1 MDAQTTVTTPAE
13 LSRTIRLLGGLLGQV
28 LQEQAGVE
36 VYQQEETIRGLAKAW
51 RAGDQEAFQRLLAEM
66 PKLTGDLRL
75 ADANL
80 KAFSTYFQLVN
91 LAEEQHRVRVLTERL
106 AEADESGVPMSE
118 TIADA
123 VRILH
128 KEGLTAQQVQDNLQ
142 LLHIMPVFTAH
153 PTESKRRTIRQ
164 ILKEIS
170 ERLHQLNLPGVSK
183 RVRQQL
189 HDEIHGYV
197 VLLWQS
203 DETRERKPTVMD
215 EVRNSGLYF
224 FENTL
229 FRVIPMIYQELKAAL
244 ATYYPGHEFE
254 IPAFLEYGS
263 WIGGDRDGNPF
274 VTPEVTR
281 DTLREQKEAIL
292 KHYNY
297 EIDYLYHLLSPSRTR
312 TSFSPELLANLE
324 LERKLIPAEETE
336 VFGRFDQEPYRQKL
350 IIMFRRLRATREWNA
365 GGWDE
370 SQPNPRAYRDADE
383 FLSDLRLVR
392 DSLLANNGQRLVTGR
407 LETLIRSVEVFGFH
421 LTCLD
426 VRQHSAVHRQTIGQL
441 FERFQLTTDYAAMSE
456 LEKRE
461 LLRREIASPR
471 PLTSRLDFD
480 PAVNETLELFRT
492 IRQAHE
498 SVGPRSIRNYIISMT
513 HEVSQV
519 LEVLLLAKDTG
530 LLGHLNL
537 VPLFETIQDLQQA
550 PQFIRELFAIPEYA
564 EHLRRC
570 GNAQQIMIG
579 YSDSNKDGGY
589 LQANWQLYQSQQALA
604 EVCKSAG
611 VQLTLFHGRGG
622 SLGRGGGPTNR
633 AILAQPPDSIRGR
646 IRITEQGE
654 VVSSRYSDPAIA
666 HRHLEQLVHAV
677 ICTTGSR
684 PNFEKQPHWFDVMEA
699 LSQFAYRKYRDLV
712 ELPGFIDY
720 FQATTPIDLI
730 DHLKLGSRPSRR
742 KATLHLDDLRAIPW
756 VFAWTQTRANIA
768 SWYGVGSGISEWIAP
783 DERQRLQ
790 TLRDM
795 YRQWPFFR
803 TLLNN
808 VHLGLARADMG
819 IAELYAGLADSELK
833 ANVFGLIE
841 QEFQATKRLV
851 LVVTDTQEV
860 LATEPWLQHSIRV
873 RNPYV
878 DPLNILQVALLRE
891 LRDNTDP
898 SRTDELLKAITL
910 SVNGVAAGLQ
920 TVG

>member
-1 MDAQTTVTTPAE
+1 MDANASITTPAD

-28 LQEQAGVE
+28 LQEQAGAD
-36 VYQQEETIRGLAKAW
+36 VYQQEEKIRSLAKAW
-51 RAGDQEAFQRLLAEM
+51 RNGDQEAFQRLLEQM
-66 PKLTGDLRL
+66 PQVLADLKMT
-75 ADANL
+75 DANL

-91 LAEEQHRVRVLTERL
+91 LAEEQHRVRVLSERL
-106 AEADESGVPMSE
+106 AEADESGEPMSE
-118 TIADA
+118 TITDA
-123 VRILH
+123 IRILQ
-128 KEGLTAQQVQDNLQ
+128 KEGVTAEQVQDNLWQ
-142 LLHIMPVFTAH
+142 LQIMPVFTAH

-170 ERLHQLNLPGVSK
+170 ERLHELNLPKVSQ
-183 RVRQQL
+183 RTRQQL
-189 HDEIHGYV
+189 YDEIHGYI

-224 FENTL
+224 FQNTL
-229 FRVIPMIYQELKAAL
+229 FRVVPLIYQELKSAL
-244 ATYYPGHEFE
+244 AKYYPGHDFT

-274 VTPEVTR
+274 VTPAVTQE
-281 DTLREQKEAIL
+281 TLREQKETIL

-297 EIDYLYHLLSPSRTR
+297 EVDYLYHLLSPSRTR
-312 TSFSPELLANLE
+312 TGFSAELLANLE
-324 LERKLIPAEETE
+324 LERKLIPVAEWD
-336 VFGRFDQEPYRQKL
+336 VFSRFDQEPYRQKL
-350 IIMFRRLRATREWNA
+350 IIMFRRLRATREANA
-365 GGWDE
+365 GTWD
-370 SQPNPRAYRDADE
+370 QPHSNPRAYRDAEE
-383 FLSDLRLVR
+383 FLADLCLVR

-441 FERFQLTTDYAAMSE
+441 FERYELTEDYQALNEA
-456 LEKRE
+456 EKRQ

-480 PAVNETLELFRT
+480 PTVNETLELFRT
-492 IRQAHE
+492 IRLAHE
-498 SVGPRSIRNYIISMT
+498 AVGPRAIRNYIISMT
-513 HEVSQV
+513 HEISQV
-519 LEVLLLAKDTG
+519 LEVLLLAKDAG
-530 LLGHLNL
+530 LMGRLNL

-550 PQFIRELFAIPEYA
+550 PQFMRELFAIPEYA
-564 EHLRRC
+564 EHLRQC

-589 LQANWQLYQSQQALA
+589 MQANWQLYQSQQALA
-604 EVCKSAG
+604 EVCKAG
-611 VQLTLFHGRGG
+611 GIKLTLFHGRGG

-684 PNFEKQPHWFDVMEA
+684 PSFEKQPHWFGVMEE
-699 LSQFAYRKYRDLV
+699 LSQFAHRKYRELV
-712 ELPGFIDY
+712 DFPGFIDY

-768 SWYGVGSGISEWIAP
+768 SWYGVGSGISQWIAP
-783 DERQRLQ
+783 DERQRLN
-790 TLRDM
+790 TLREM

-819 IAELYAGLADSELK
+819 IARLYAGLADAPLQEQI
-833 ANVFGLIE
+833 FGLIE
-841 QEFQATKRLV
+841 EEFQVTRRLV
-851 LVVTDTQEV
+851 LVVTDTRQV
-860 LATEPWLQHSIRV
+860 LETEPWLQHSIRV

>member
-1 MDAQTTVTTPAE
+1 METTATLETPAD

-28 LQEQAGVE
+28 LLEQAGPE
-36 VYQQEETIRGLAKAW
+36 VYQQEEKIRSLAKAW
-51 RAGDQEAFQRLLAEM
+51 RNGDPEAFQRLLDQM
-66 PKLTGDLRL
+66 PKVLQNLRMT
-75 ADANL
+75 DANL

-91 LAEEQHRVRVLTERL
+91 VAEEQHRVRVLTERMT
-106 AEADESGVPMSE
+106 EADESGVPMSE

-123 VRILH
+123 IRILH
-128 KEGLTAQQVQDNLQ
+128 KEGLSAQQVQDNLH
-142 LLHIMPVFTAH
+142 LLQIMPVFTAH

-170 ERLHQLNLPGVSK
+170 ERLRQLNLPGHSQRAK
-183 RVRQQL
+183 QQL
-189 HDEIHGYV
+189 HDDIHGYI

-229 FRVIPMIYQELKAAL
+229 FRVIPQIYQELKIAL
-244 ATYYPGHEFE
+244 ATYYPGHHFDV
-254 IPAFLEYGS
+254 PAFLEYGS

-274 VTPEVTR
+274 VTPDITR
-281 DTLREQKEAIL
+281 ETMREQKEAIL

-312 TSFSPELLANLE
+312 TGFSDPLLASLE
-324 LERKLIPAEETE
+324 LDRKLIPAAETE
-336 VFGRFDQEPYRQKL
+336 VFSRFDQEPYRQKL
-350 IIMFRRLRATREWNA
+350 IIMFRRLRATRELNSSS
-365 GGWDE
+365 WDR
-370 SQPNPRAYRDADE
+370 PGDNPRAYRNADE
-383 FLSDLRLVR
+383 FLVDLLMIR
-392 DSLLANNGQRLVTGR
+392 DSLMANNGQRLVTGR
-407 LETLIRSVEVFGFH
+407 LETLIRSVQVFGFH
-421 LTCLD
+421 LACLD
-426 VRQHSAVHRQTIGQL
+426 VRQHSAVHRGAIAEI
-441 FERFQLTTDYAAMSE
+441 FANFKLTDNYLE
-456 LEKRE
+456 LAEAEKRE
-461 LLRREIASPR
+461 VLRREVASPR
-471 PLTSRLDFD
+471 PLTSRLQFGNT
-480 PAVNETLELFRT
+480 VNETLELFRV
-492 IRQAHE
+492 IRQVHE
-498 SVGPRSIRNYIISMT
+498 VVGPRAIRNYIVSMT
-513 HEVSQV
+513 HEVSQI
-519 LEVLLLAKDTG
+519 LEVLLLAKDAG
-530 LLGHLNL
+530 LYGQLNL
-537 VPLFETIQDLQQA
+537 VPLFETIQDLQNA
-550 PQFIRELFAIPEYA
+550 PRFMQELFQIPEYV
-564 EHLRRC
+564 EHLQQC
-570 GNAQQIMIG
+570 GNQQQIMIG

-589 LQANWQLYQSQQALA
+589 LQANWQLYQGQQALA

-611 VQLTLFHGRGG
+611 IKLTLFHGRGG

-654 VVSSRYSDPAIA
+654 VVSSRYSEPAIA

-684 PNFEKQPHWFDVMEA
+684 PSFEKQPHWFGVMEELA
-699 LSQFAYRKYRDLV
+699 DHAFKKYRSLV
-712 ELPGFIDY
+712 ELPGFVDY

-742 KATLHLDDLRAIPW
+742 STTMKLDDLRAIPW

-768 SWYGVGSGISEWIAP
+768 SWYGVGAGISQWIAP
-783 DERQRLQ
+783 DERQRLNQ
-790 TLRDM
+790 LREM

-803 TLLNN
+803 TLLHN

-819 IAELYAGLADSELK
+819 IARLYSGLAPGDLADK
-833 ANVFGLIE
+833 VFKLIE
-841 QEFQATKRLV
+841 EEFQATRRLV
-851 LVVTDTQEV
+851 LAVTDSKQV
-860 LATEPWLQHSIRV
+860 LETEPWLQHSIRV

-878 DPLNILQVALLRE
+878 DPLNIIQVALLRE

>member
-1 MDAQTTVTTPAE
+1 MDANANLTTPAD

-28 LQEQAGVE
+28 LQEQAGAE
-36 VYQQEETIRGLAKAW
+36 VYQQEEKIRSLAKAW
-51 RAGDQEAFQRLLAEM
+51 RNGDQEAFQRLLDQM
-66 PKLTGDLRL
+66 PRVLADLKMT
-75 ADANL
+75 DANL

-91 LAEEQHRVRVLTERL
+91 LAEEQHRVRVLSERL
-106 AEADESGVPMSE
+106 AEADESGQPMSE
-118 TIADA
+118 TITDA

-128 KEGLTAQQVQDNLQ
+128 KEGLTAEQVQENLRQ
-142 LLHIMPVFTAH
+142 LQIMPVFTAH

-170 ERLHQLNLPGVSK
+170 ERLHQLNLPKVSQRTK
-183 RVRQQL
+183 QQL
-189 HDEIHGYV
+189 YEEIHGYI

-224 FENTL
+224 FQNTL
-229 FRVIPMIYQELKAAL
+229 FRVVPLIYQELKAAL
-244 ATYYPGHEFE
+244 ATYYPGHHFS

-274 VTPEVTR
+274 VTPSVTQ
-281 DTLREQKEAIL
+281 DTLREQKETIL

-297 EIDYLYHLLSPSRTR
+297 EVDYLYHLLSPSRTR
-312 TSFSPELLANLE
+312 TGFSPELLANLE
-324 LERKLIPAEETE
+324 LERKLIPVEELD
-336 VFGRFDQEPYRQKL
+336 VFSRFDQEPYRQKL
-350 IIMFRRLRATREWNA
+350 IIMFRRLRATREANA
-365 GGWDE
+365 GPWDG
-370 SQPNPRAYRDADE
+370 SQNNPRAYRDADE
-383 FLSDLRLVR
+383 FLADLCLVR

-426 VRQHSAVHRQTIGQL
+426 VRQHSAVHRQTIAEL
-441 FERFQLTTDYAAMSE
+441 FQRYQLTPDYQALSE
-456 LEKRE
+456 TEKRE

-492 IRQAHE
+492 VRLAHE
-498 SVGPRSIRNYIISMT
+498 AVGPRAIRNYIISMT

-519 LEVLLLAKDTG
+519 LEVLLLAKDAG
-530 LLGHLNL
+530 LLGRLHL

-550 PQFIRELFAIPEYA
+550 PQFMRELFAIPEYA
-564 EHLRRC
+564 EHLQRC
-570 GNAQQIMIG
+570 GHAQQIMIG

-589 LQANWQLYQSQQALA
+589 MQANWQLYQSQQALA
-604 EVCKSAG
+604 EVCRGAG

-684 PNFEKQPHWFDVMEA
+684 PSFEKQPHWFGVMEE
-699 LSQFAYRKYRDLV
+699 LSNFAYRKYRDLV
-712 ELPGFIDY
+712 EFPGFIDY

-768 SWYGVGSGISEWIAP
+768 SWYGVGSGISQWIAP
-783 DERQRLQ
+783 DERQRLN
-790 TLRDM
+790 TLREM

-819 IAELYAGLADSELK
+819 IARLYAGLAEPPLK
-833 ANVFGLIE
+833 DQIFGLIE
-841 QEFQATKRLV
+841 EEFQSTRRLV
-851 LVVTDTQEV
+851 LVVTDTRQV
-860 LATEPWLQHSIRV
+860 LETEPWLQHSIRV

-891 LRDNTDP
+891 LRENTDP

>member
-1 MDAQTTVTTPAE
+1 MDANANLTTPAD

-28 LQEQAGVE
+28 LQEQAGTE
-36 VYQQEETIRGLAKAW
+36 VYQQEEKIRSLAKAW
-51 RAGDQEAFQRLLAEM
+51 RNGDQEAFQRLLDQM
-66 PKLTGDLRL
+66 PQVLADLKMT
-75 ADANL
+75 DANL

-91 LAEEQHRVRVLTERL
+91 LAEEQHRVRVLSERL
-106 AEADESGVPMSE
+106 SEADDSGQPMSE
-118 TIADA
+118 TITDA

-128 KEGLTAQQVQDNLQ
+128 KEGLTAEQVQENLLQ
-142 LLHIMPVFTAH
+142 LQIMPVFTAH

-170 ERLHQLNLPGVSK
+170 ERLHELNLPKVSQRTK
-183 RVRQQL
+183 QHL
-189 HDEIHGYV
+189 HEEIHGYI

-224 FENTL
+224 FQNTL
-229 FRVIPMIYQELKAAL
+229 FRVVPLIYQELKSAL
-244 ATYYPGHEFE
+244 SHYYPGHEFS

-274 VTPEVTR
+274 VTPLVTQE
-281 DTLREQKEAIL
+281 TLREQKETIL

-297 EIDYLYHLLSPSRTR
+297 EVDYLYHLLSPSRTR
-312 TSFSPELLANLE
+312 TGFSSELLANLE
-324 LERKLIPAEETE
+324 LERKLIPVEELD
-336 VFGRFDQEPYRQKL
+336 VFSRFDQEPYRQKL
-350 IIMFRRLRATREWNA
+350 IIMFRRLRATREANA
-365 GGWDE
+365 APWDG
-370 SQPNPRAYRDADE
+370 SHHNPRAYRDAED
-383 FLSDLRLVR
+383 FLADLCLVR

-441 FERFQLTTDYAAMSE
+441 FERYQLTTDYNALNE
-456 LEKRE
+456 EEKRQ

-492 IRQAHE
+492 VRQAHE
-498 SVGPRSIRNYIISMT
+498 FVGPRAIRNYIISMT

-519 LEVLLLAKDTG
+519 LEVLLLAKDAG
-530 LLGHLNL
+530 LLGQLNL

-550 PQFIRELFAIPEYA
+550 PQFMRELFAIPEYA
-564 EHLRRC
+564 EHLRQC
-570 GNAQQIMIG
+570 GNTQQIMIG

-589 LQANWQLYQSQQALA
+589 MQANWQLYQSQQALA
-604 EVCKSAG
+604 EVCKAAG
-611 VQLTLFHGRGG
+611 IKLTLFHGRGG

-684 PNFEKQPHWFDVMEA
+684 PSFEKQPHWFGVMEE
-699 LSQFAYRKYRDLV
+699 LSQFAYKKYRELV
-712 ELPGFIDY
+712 DLPGFIEY

-768 SWYGVGSGISEWIAP
+768 SWYGVGSGISQWIAP
-783 DERQRLQ
+783 DERQRLN
-790 TLRDM
+790 TLREM

-819 IAELYAGLADSELK
+819 IARLYAGLADAPLQEQ
-833 ANVFGLIE
+833 VFGLIE
-841 QEFQATKRLV
+841 EEFQVTRRLV
-851 LVVTDTQEV
+851 LVVTDTRQV
-860 LATEPWLQHSIRV
+860 LETEPWLQHSIRV